1 MAACALAFLLG
12 GKLVPIAGAPTVDE
26 LVALLEE
33 LAVCPAD
40 EVSPARSPRHR
51 QLADFDNNRKRI
63 HLLLN
68 HPHQIYFHVTEILCQ
83 VAKIH

>member
-1 MAACALAFLLG
+1 MAARALAFLPG

-63 HLLLN
+63 HLL
-68 HPHQIYFHVTEILCQ
+68 C
-83 VAKIH
+83 IHIKYIFT